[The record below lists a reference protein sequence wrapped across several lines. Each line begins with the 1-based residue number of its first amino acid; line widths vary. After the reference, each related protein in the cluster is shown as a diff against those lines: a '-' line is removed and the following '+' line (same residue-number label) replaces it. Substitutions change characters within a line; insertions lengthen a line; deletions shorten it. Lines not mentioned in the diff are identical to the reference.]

1 MRVQYPVPVTQD
13 NVSDVWHSV
22 DRTRIHARQ
31 RRVSCA
37 VASMVGGFSI
47 LWLTFLVGCG
57 MVFEYGI
64 TPFSDFL
71 KWLPGFQ
78 SAWDFIQPL
87 LPRPGDRFPEYALL
101 NVLLVFTVSLFAA
114 FVFGGLVMLIYH
126 PFARK
131 IPDGSAKE
139 VASALLANARETMEI
154 SVRIR
159 AVGWIFFLFAFF
171 LIEFAL
177 LMLCILWLGDPGEAF
192 SAYLTNSALLNYLI
206 LFLAGTGGF
215 GSLHGLL
222 LLAIR
227 SIYRLNIAYG
237 FVAEIE
243 CYSIY
248 ASEKPGKLTWE
259 ELLANRKAKA
269 AEKRKEALALE
280 KTGAYP
286 KAAALFLAAAH
297 GGDVPA
303 MEHYA
308 RHCLISD
315 SRVPAEYWLRR
326 CVASGQA
333 SKNAK
338 KMLRAM
344 RWGGNTGA
352 KFIRE

>member
-1 MRVQYPVPVTQD
+1 MRIQYPVPVTRD
-13 NVSDVWHSV
+13 NVPDVWHSV
-22 DRTRIHARQ
+22 DQTRIRARQ
-31 RRVSCA
+31 RRASCA
-37 VASMVGGFSI
+37 VASVVGGFSL

-57 MVFEYGI
+57 MIWEWEI
-64 TPFSDFL
+64 APFADFL

-78 SAWDFIQPL
+78 SAWDFVQPL
-87 LPRPGDRFPEYALL
+87 LPRPGDSFWEYAIL
-101 NVLLVFTVSLFAA
+101 NVLLVFSASLFAA

-131 IPDGSAKE
+131 LPEGSVKE
-139 VASALLANARETMEI
+139 VASALLANARETMET

-159 AVGWIFFLFAFF
+159 ALGWVFFLFTFF
-171 LIEFAL
+171 LVEFAL

-192 SAYLTNSALLNYLI
+192 SAHLTKSTLLNYLI

-227 SIYRLNIAYG
+227 SVYQLSITYG

-248 ASEKPGKLTWE
+248 ASEKCGKLTWE
-259 ELLANRKAKA
+259 ELLANRKARA

-280 KTGAYP
+280 KNGAYP
-286 KAAALFLAAAH
+286 KAAAAFLEAAH

-315 SRVPAEYWLRR
+315 SRVPAQYWLRR

-338 KMLRAM
+338 KMLRIL